1 MVYSKL
7 ANFLH
12 SIDLCTDVES
22 LVRQYE
28 LIRNEYDLA
37 CYEADG
43 NILIAESDYHDAYMK
58 ALWSVMQMFEIRIKE
73 LGGQLPGYA
82 A

>member
-7 ANFLH
+7 TNYLL
-12 SIDLCTDVES
+12 SIDLCTEVES

-37 CYEADG
+37 AYEADG
-43 NILIAESDYHDAYMK
+43 NMLIADSDYHKAYMET
-58 ALWSVMQMFEIRIKE
+58 LWSVMQMFKIRIKE